1 MKWLLALFITIFSSQ
16 AFAHVLVCLAYPEI
30 AQVLTTQYKEQ
41 VTHRGFIE
49 TKDGTT
55 YIVEIW
61 ETEEK
66 STFSI
71 VRMTSDGVACID
83 MFGQQL
89 YLVKDTRN
97 DET

>member
-49 TKDGTT
+49 TK
-55 YIVEIW
+55 
-61 ETEEK
+61 
-66 STFSI
+66 
-71 VRMTSDGVACID
+71 
-83 MFGQQL
+83 
-89 YLVKDTRN
+89 
-97 DET
+97 